1 VGSTSK
7 EFEESKLAGRDF
19 GFGIKILLATEGFL
33 KEWKRPECFS
43 QRDLAIR
50 IRIRDCERRKYVRML
65 RNMLML
71 M

>member
-33 KEWKRPECFS
+33 KEWKGHGFFG

-50 IRIRDCERRKYVRML
+50 IRIRDCEMRKHVDG
-65 RNMLML
+65 
-71 M
+71 